1 MNDLVKSKIK
11 WKNQFYEIYTKMIK
25 CNHYLWFQEVTNL
38 VLQVTAKTKKDYQN
52 VIASK
57 LKNPKT
63 SAET

>member
-1 MNDLVKSKIK
+1 
-11 WKNQFYEIYTKMIK
+11 MIK

-63 SAET
+63 SAKT